1 MTESPKISR
10 RGFLKIA
17 GGAALAA
24 GAGGIPRTAGAKE
37 PGGLA
42 TLIDIGRCDGCP
54 DHEMPLCVA
63 ACRERYFSRVPEPVD
78 PIPELFP
85 RGQVED
91 WSKRKDVFD
100 RLTPYNRIYVQ
111 KAAVSGDGKVREF
124 HIPRRCMHCDHP
136 ACATLCPFS
145 ANKKHENGAV
155 VIDPGLCFGGAKCRD
170 LCPWA
175 IPQRQ
180 SGIGLYLHILPTLA
194 GNGVL
199 FKCDL
204 CHERI
209 GKNELPVCVAACP
222 REVMTFGPR
231 EAVFAGAEKRA
242 AETGG
247 FLYGKT
253 ENGGT
258 STLYLSPVPFET
270 LNGVIEKGP
279 GKPHFD
285 SVKPRMAETNALA
298 KAVLLSPVAGLAAA
312 WFGAAVA
319 ASGSEDGKGG
329 K

>member
-1 MTESPKISR
+1 MSESPKISR
-10 RGFLKIA
+10 RGFLKVA
-17 GGAALAA
+17 GGVAIAA
-24 GAGGIPRTAGAKE
+24 GAGIPGTAGAKE
-37 PGGLA
+37 PRGAA

-54 DHEMPLCVA
+54 NYEIPLCVA
-63 ACRERYFSRVPEPVD
+63 ACRERYLSRVPEPVD
-78 PIPELFP
+78 PIPKLFP
-85 RGQVED
+85 RGKVED
-91 WSKRKDVFD
+91 WSKRKNVFD

-111 KAAVSGDGKVREF
+111 KAAVSEDGKVREF

-155 VIDPGLCFGGAKCRD
+155 VIDPDLCFGGAKCRD

-209 GKNELPVCVAACP
+209 EKNELPVCVAACH

-231 EAVFAGAEKRA
+231 EAVFAEAEKRA

-247 FLYGKT
+247 FLYGKN

-258 STLYLSPVPFET
+258 STLYLSPVPFEK

-285 SVKPRMAETNALA
+285 PVKPRMAETNALA
-298 KAVLLSPVAGLAAA
+298 KAVLLSPLVGLAAA
-312 WFGAAVA
+312 WFGTAVA